1 MSFRPSESLAIAIVP
16 ILAGGYLLLDG
27 RALCNIAL
35 QEVVTRG
42 EITHIYH
49 QTKSGPTY
57 EYLFEVNGVR
67 VTGGG
72 ITCQTPTTARGCNE
86 GGLVRVYYDP
96 NDLSKTRLQD
106 FGDAGRGKLAAGTL
120 MAGAGLLF
128 IGMNFLVRITEKD
141 SDDANDSDDSDDST
155 PDEKSDVIHIVPG
168 E

>member
-16 ILAGGYLLLDG
+16 ILAGCYLLLDG
-27 RALCNIAL
+27 RALCNIA
-35 QEVVTRG
+35 QREGVTRG
-42 EITHIYH
+42 EITHRYH

-72 ITCQTPTTARGCNE
+72 TTCQTPTTAKGCNE

-106 FGDAGRGKLAAGTL
+106 FGDAGRGKLAVGTL
-120 MAGAGLLF
+120 MAGAGLVF
-128 IGMNFLVRITEKD
+128 IGINVLLRIKD
-141 SDDANDSDDSDDST
+141 KDSDDSDDSG
-155 PDEKSDVIHIVPG
+155 PDEKPDVIHIVPG
-168 E
+168 G